1 MRLLNE
7 TILRLSIEILDE
19 TGQERLKL
27 IKRSFS
33 PIQKILYKILA
44 VTFKGN
50 SKDLAKNDRFALH
63 TSLERKIKFSGADA
77 DVDAIV

>member
-1 MRLLNE
+1 MRFL
-7 TILRLSIEILDE
+7 IEIE
-19 TGQERLKL
+19 KERLKP

-77 DVDAIV
+77 DVDAIVNINGV